1 MTTRMSGGR
10 KIVIADGGSTKC
22 KWAVVST
29 SGAWLP
35 LRTFTS
41 CGVNPLQLSEG
52 EIAGLWKGEV
62 EALEAIR
69 GAEAVYYYGAGCIG
83 GEADRR
89 IAAAVMSLTGVGSV
103 AVFSDML
110 GAARALLGRR
120 SGVACI
126 LGTGCNSCL
135 YDGGGIVRNIRP
147 LGYILGDEGSG
158 ADIGKHLVADALK
171 GLLPKDLDDEFYAF
185 ADAGYSEIVRRVYS
199 EPRANAYL
207 ASFVPFVARHI
218 QRAEMRNL
226 VTGRFEAFLRRNV
239 MLYGQAALQDAA
251 VGFTGG
257 VATQF
262 EAQLRHVCREAGL
275 GEVAVVSDPLPGLVD
290 YHLKT
295 V

>member
-1 MTTRMSGGR
+1 M
-10 KIVIADGGSTKC
+10 
-22 KWAVVST
+22 
-29 SGAWLP
+29 
-35 LRTFTS
+35 
-41 CGVNPLQLSEG
+41 QLSEG
-52 EIAGLWKGEV
+52 EIVDLWKGEAD
-62 EALEAIR
+62 ALEAIR

-89 IAAAVMSLTGVGSV
+89 IAAAITSLTGVAAV

-135 YDGGGIVRNIRP
+135 YEGGDIVRNVRP

-171 GLLPKDLDDEFYAF
+171 GLLPRELEREFYAF
-185 ADAGYSEIVRRVYS
+185 ADAGYSEIVRRIYS

-226 VTGRFEAFLRRNV
+226 VAGRLEAFLRRNV
-239 MLYGQAALQDAA
+239 MLYGPAALDGTV

-257 VATQF
+257 VAAQF
-262 EAQLRHVCREAGL
+262 EAQLRQACREVGL
-275 GEVAVVSDPLPGLVD
+275 ADVVVEADPLPGLVE
-290 YHLKT
+290 YHLKA

>member
-1 MTTRMSGGR
+1 MTMKMCDGR

-22 KWAVVST
+22 KWAVVQA
-29 SGAWLP
+29 SGAGLP
-35 LRTFTS
+35 LRSFTT
-41 CGVNPLQLSEG
+41 CGVNPLQLSER
-52 EIAGLWKGEV
+52 EIANLWQGE
-62 EALEAIR
+62 ADAIDAIR

-89 IAAAVMSLTGVGSV
+89 IAEAITSLTGVAAV

-135 YDGGGIVRNIRP
+135 YEGGDIVRNIRP

-171 GLLPKDLDDEFYAF
+171 GLLPKELEDEFYAF
-185 ADAGYSEIVRRVYS
+185 AGAEYAEIVRRIYS

-207 ASFVPFVARHI
+207 ASFVPFVARHV
-218 QRAEMRNL
+218 QLAEMDSL
-226 VTGRFEAFLRRNV
+226 VTSRFEAFLRRNV
-239 MLYGQAALQDAA
+239 LLYGQAALDGAA

-257 VATQF
+257 VAAQF
-262 EAQLRHVCREAGL
+262 EPQLRQVCHEAGL
-275 GEVAVVSDPLPGLVD
+275 ADVAVAADPLPGLVD
-290 YHLKT
+290 YHLKA